1 MTVFA
6 PASQGETP
14 RVAAVGRGID
24 ELVRTDGQWLIRLRD
39 VAPAN

>member
-6 PASQGETP
+6 PAAQGETP

-24 ELVRTDGQWLIRLRD
+24 ELVKTDGQWLIRSRN
-39 VAPAN
+39 VAPTD